1 MSYREGMDSQTD
13 RTSGQTLELAVDAGC
28 PQCRGPLQ
36 VRVTPRGS
44 RAVCVPCQL
53 ILNVVL
59 RPDPSTGLG
68 IAFPVM
74 AQA

>member
-1 MSYREGMDSQTD
+1 MHSQPTA
-13 RTSGQTLELAVDAGC
+13 TAEQSLELAVEAGC

-44 RAVCVPCQL
+44 RAVCVPCEL
-53 ILNVVL
+53 ILTVVL
-59 RPDPSTGLG
+59 RPDPSGLG